1 MFMFD
6 QSKIITPEHVHDA
19 REFQRLGKE
28 EAAGNLTERGKGK
41 RKLLRL
47 QVKLDKAG
55 IIKRVTKDMKRKAA
69 LETYNALPW
78 IDQQRMKWK
87 LRRHNA
93 RIRIVGRWAKIRLWI
108 HVTFGA

>member
-6 QSKIITPEHVHDA
+6 QSKIITPGHIHDA

-28 EAAGNLTERGKGK
+28 EAAGNLKEKGK
-41 RKLLRL
+41 RKLQRL
-47 QVKLDKAG
+47 QIKLDKAG
-55 IIKRVTKDMKRKAA
+55 IIKRVTKDMKREAA

-93 RIRIVGRWAKIRLWI
+93 RVRIVGRWAKIRMWI
-108 HVTFGA
+108 YVRFGA